1 MPALFDVPKRASKAQ
16 DIAIAK
22 KANVKSKTV
31 PKTVKGG
38 VSGRIA
44 EIKAMVETNLGQFK
58 DDYLIINELDSL
70 QSYLSKCV
78 ENNVISIDTETTG
91 LDPLQDQLVG
101 ICIYTPGQKAAY
113 IPLNHKSY
121 ITGVKSNNQLDI
133 KIVREEFEK
142 LLKSKLDIIMFNA
155 CFDIRVLRKG
165 LGLKD
170 IYCTWDCYLAERLM
184 NENEPHRGLKPVHN
198 KYCLE
203 GKGDAFSFDAL
214 FNGITFDL
222 IPILVGYLYAAHDAI
237 ITYELYE
244 FQKPYL
250 TPGNELCTEY
260 ELEDVAWVF
269 YNIEMPC
276 IKVVADMED
285 TGVDFDVEYCAKLSE
300 KYGKLMNEKLQK
312 FEELCS
318 LYQSEIDA
326 YRIKHVDNKL
336 SNPINISSPTQIAI
350 LLYDVLKVP
359 SVDKKSPRGTGEEI
373 LSKIA
378 DKEKGS
384 TLSNLCKS
392 ILEYREVAKLIST
405 YIDKMPECINPKD
418 GRIHCKF
425 NQYGADTGRFSS
437 QDPNLQNIP
446 SHNKD
451 IRKMFK
457 ATDGYV
463 LMSSDYSQQ
472 EPKVMTQMCG
482 DPKMIDAYKHGKD
495 LYAEIAALSFN
506 TTYENCLEFRPDG
519 TTNPEGKNRRSQAK
533 SILLGVLYGRGVPSI
548 AEQLGT
554 TTKKAQAIKD
564 SVFKGFPAI
573 PKFEKDSLEMAYE
586 LGYVTT
592 LWGRKRRL
600 PDLQLDEFE
609 FRWKDGYPKDDD
621 PLDFSDDLSFDEVT
635 GMPKPI
641 ENEVP
646 EDIQERYR
654 KKLSKA
660 YFSQKRAIFEQAD
673 KEGIKIVDNGAKIA
687 DAQRQ
692 CVNARIQGS
701 AADMSKLAMIKV
713 GNNKRLKELGFRLL
727 IPVHDELIGECPKE
741 NAKEASE
748 LFAKLMS
755 EAAEDKLHIP
765 ISCDVEIT
773 ERWYGEKV
781 TV

>member
-22 KANVKSKTV
+22 KANSKSKTAT
-31 PKTVKGG
+31 KTVKGG
-38 VSGRIA
+38 ISGRIA
-44 EIKAMVETNLGQFK
+44 EIKAMVETNLGKFK
-58 DDYLIINELDSL
+58 DDYIIIQEEHELHN
-70 QSYLSKCV
+70 YFVECV
-78 ENNVISIDTETTG
+78 ANNVIAIDTETTG

-101 ICIYTPGQKAAY
+101 VCIYTPSQPAAY

-121 ITGVKSNNQLDI
+121 ITGAKSNNQLDM

-142 LLKSKLDIIMFNA
+142 LLKYKLDIIMFNA
-155 CFDIRVLRKG
+155 CFDIRVLRNG

-170 IYCTWDCYLAERLM
+170 IYCTWDCYLAGRLM
-184 NENEPHRGLKPVHN
+184 NENEPHRGLKPLHQ

-203 GKGDAFSFDAL
+203 GKGDAFSFDSL

-222 IPILVGYLYAAHDAI
+222 IPINTGYLYAAHDAI

-250 TPGNELCTEY
+250 TPGNELCKEY

-269 YNIEMPC
+269 KNIEMPC

-300 KYGKLMNEKLQK
+300 KYGKIMDEKLQK

-318 LYQSEIDA
+318 LYQTEIDT
-326 YRIKHVDNKL
+326 YRLKHIDSKL

-359 SVDKKSPRGTGEEI
+359 AVDKKSPRGTGEEI
-373 LSKIA
+373 LIKIA

-384 TLSNLCKS
+384 TLSNLCNS

-506 TTYENCLEFRPDG
+506 TTYDNCLEFRPDG
-519 TTNPEGKNRRSQAK
+519 TTNPEGKARRSQAK

-548 AEQLGT
+548 AEQLNVP
-554 TTKKAQAIKD
+554 TKKAQAIKD

-573 PKFEKDSLEMAYE
+573 PQFEKDSLEMAYE

-621 PLDFSDDLSFDEVT
+621 PLDFELEFDET
-635 GMPKPI
+635 IGMPKPV
-641 ENEVP
+641 EHEVP

-727 IPVHDELIGECPKE
+727 IPVHDELIAECPKE

-773 ERWYGEKV
+773 DRWYGEKV
-781 TV
+781 KV